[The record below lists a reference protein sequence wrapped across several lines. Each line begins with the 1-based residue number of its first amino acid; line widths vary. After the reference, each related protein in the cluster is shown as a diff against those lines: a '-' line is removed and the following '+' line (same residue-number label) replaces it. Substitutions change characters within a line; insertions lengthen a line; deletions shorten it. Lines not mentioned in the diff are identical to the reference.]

1 MPNLYDLPPS
11 RPPQSYQVQPGQPQT
26 RQTQLPIQQ
35 STEGSR
41 GKSMGV
47 AAFVLGIIG
56 LISCLT
62 GAGAFL
68 GVVTAIIGL
77 VLGSKARKL
86 LPPNERG
93 LATAGW
99 VCSIIALCVCAAGV
113 LFPRQPINP
122 ITVGWHFL
130 IGFYLLHI
138 PMVAKLEDLAYISSS
153 NKRTPFIEGHR
164 KLPLWMV
171 DTLTY
176 E

>member
-11 RPPQSYQVQPGQPQT
+11 RPTQSYQAQPVQPQVRQAQP
-26 RQTQLPIQQ
+26 PIQQ
-35 STEGSR
+35 ATEGSR

-47 AAFVLGIIG
+47 AALVLGIIG

-86 LPPNERG
+86 LPPDERG

-99 VCSIIALCVCAAGV
+99 VCSIIALCVCSAGILIVCGILGLFGLAV
-113 LFPRQPINP
+113 L
-122 ITVGWHFL
+122 
-130 IGFYLLHI
+130 
-138 PMVAKLEDLAYISSS
+138 
-153 NKRTPFIEGHR
+153 
-164 KLPLWMV
+164 
-171 DTLTY
+171 
-176 E
+176 